1 MPELGTSGSVR
12 GVRSNAHPY
21 RDAAVGC
28 DLILLCQRHP
38 QRQSGG
44 LCRHHRA
51 LVERPNRRPDHKAQ
65 AGETP
70 DVWTSQNRSAA
81 SPADRRSLIPAV
93 HHRRCVRAKF
103 ERRLTCWRTEKPST
117 SRSNSR
123 WQTGLKF
130 EASLPIRAQV
140 DRAPQIAPFGPK
152 AGKPP
157 PKQSKIAKPG
167 QNLASLKFLVK
178 IQNLRMRSD
187 AVKTP
192 SIARLSKGH
201 ALAFHSA
208 AVSHHVR
215 ARWCYRRRMPELSR
229 ALRLMAAAIMIGFH
243 LGKSPSI
250 VGTTRPRKRL
260 KINDVFQH
268 ADPGINIC
276 HLICAARVEK
286 TRRQDLPPS
295 SKPLSR
301 LRQLFSPSV
310 IFMRAGYNEL
320 MV

>member
-1 MPELGTSGSVR
+1 M
-12 GVRSNAHPY
+12 
-21 RDAAVGC
+21 
-28 DLILLCQRHP
+28 ILLCQRHP

-117 SRSNSR
+117 SRSRLALANGIEIRGVSAHSGAGRSR
-123 WQTGLKF
+123 ATRNHT
-130 EASLPIRAQV
+130 PR
-140 DRAPQIAPFGPK
+140 FGPK

-192 SIARLSKGH
+192 WIARLSKGH

-243 LGKSPSI
+243 LGVTIHRRHDSP
-250 VGTTRPRKRL
+250 
-260 KINDVFQH
+260 
-268 ADPGINIC
+268 A
-276 HLICAARVEK
+276 
-286 TRRQDLPPS
+286 
-295 SKPLSR
+295 
-301 LRQLFSPSV
+301 
-310 IFMRAGYNEL
+310 
-320 MV
+320 

>member
-1 MPELGTSGSVR
+1 M
-12 GVRSNAHPY
+12 
-21 RDAAVGC
+21 
-28 DLILLCQRHP
+28 ILLCQRHP

-117 SRSNSR
+117 SRSRLALATGIEIRGVSAHSGAGRSR
-123 WQTGLKF
+123 ATRNHT
-130 EASLPIRAQV
+130 PR
-140 DRAPQIAPFGPK
+140 FGPK

-192 SIARLSKGH
+192 WIARLSKGH

-229 ALRLMAAAIMIGFH
+229 ALRLMAAAIMIGAGLSLFGALIH
-243 LGKSPSI
+243 TESAMRGAAIVKARRTDVHAHPASTLG
-250 VGTTRPRKRL
+250 
-260 KINDVFQH
+260 
-268 ADPGINIC
+268 
-276 HLICAARVEK
+276 
-286 TRRQDLPPS
+286 
-295 SKPLSR
+295 
-301 LRQLFSPSV
+301 
-310 IFMRAGYNEL
+310 AGHRHS
-320 MV
+320 